1 MVYLSAF
8 RRVVIQ
14 ISIAMKVCA
23 RPHAGPR
30 CQCHGSPWDRGRGAT
45 ACCAGRVSLAHRRH
59 RGGVARRQRRQ
70 YGKVRAQGCWMDRSV
85 TIWAPVI
92 REVDIWSAVTTW
104 SVSCALSL
112 RTYPCVGE
120 RCLSSLSSI
129 PPGPG
134 NEHKC
139 VISGGI
145 HQWCAQR
152 ARYYQL
158 VIRSASFNTLG
169 VCECSLL
176 TPPLASRVD
185 STEPE
190 SYGGRAALCDSS

>member
-1 MVYLSAF
+1 MC
-8 RRVVIQ
+8 RKRVPAPCRAPLPVPW
-14 ISIAMKVCA
+14 V
-23 RPHAGPR
+23 PLGPR
-30 CQCHGSPWDRGRGAT
+30 PGRRSVLRGS
-45 ACCAGRVSLAHRRH
+45 CLSLAHRRH

-70 YGKVRAQGCWMDRSV
+70 YGKVGAQGCWMDRNV

-104 SVSCALSL
+104 SVSCAFSL

-120 RCLSSLSSI
+120 RCPSFH

-134 NEHKC
+134 IEHRC
-139 VISGGI
+139 LISGGI

-169 VCECSLL
+169 VCECARPPWLQGLTARSLNL
-176 TPPLASRVD
+176 TGDVRH
-185 STEPE
+185 
-190 SYGGRAALCDSS
+190 